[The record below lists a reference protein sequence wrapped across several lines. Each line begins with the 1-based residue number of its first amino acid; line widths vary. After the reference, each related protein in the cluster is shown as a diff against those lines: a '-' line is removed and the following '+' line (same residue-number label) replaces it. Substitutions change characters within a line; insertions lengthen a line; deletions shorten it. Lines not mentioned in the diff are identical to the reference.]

1 MQTPKYYS
9 LSPRFSFSAISDL
22 PPRQRRAAIAVLTI
36 ASLLFLSG
44 LVAAGY
50 VWNLVRRL
58 PREPFQE
65 TSRLYARATPLTP
78 GATITAQ
85 EITGLL
91 TDEGYREVPADGQ
104 PLRRGTW
111 RHSGSSG
118 ARHPADRIEV
128 FLRRFPTPKGLA
140 GGVPLTVDLA
150 GGRVARVTVDGKAT
164 ENAVLEPP
172 VLASFYGS
180 EGDERR
186 PVSLDTLPKPVTQAV
201 LAAED
206 ESFYLH
212 PGISPTGI
220 VRAVW
225 VNLHGGQQQGGST
238 ITQQLV
244 KNVYLNRQR
253 TIKRKLKEAILAVA
267 LEARYSKK
275 QILEAYVN
283 EIYWGRSGPAN
294 LIGLGS
300 AAHAYFGKD
309 AEELSLA
316 QAATLAGMIRGP
328 SEYSPVEHPDACRER
343 RDRVLQRMA
352 QLGWVTPAEAQS
364 AQAEPLRTELE
375 TINPHPFAP
384 YFAKTAEAEAADRFG
399 INDLVNG
406 GYALFS
412 TLDWLDQKQA
422 EAAVAQGLSG
432 LEKGWEKGRRGE
444 SPLQAALISV
454 DPRDGALRAWVGGR
468 NYSASQFDR
477 VAQAK
482 RQAGSAFKP
491 VIYAAAFR
499 EAVVTPATLLQDSPI
514 VVRVGNDRWQ
524 PQDNDHTFRGW
535 VTVRSALEQSL
546 NIPTVRVSLQVGLS
560 RVIELAHQ
568 MGIASD
574 MEPVPALALG
584 SFEVSPYELAQVYAT
599 LAAGGLRP
607 TFHGLT
613 AVRDRAGKDVQGE
626 ELPSPRRVLP
636 PQTAWMVTSI
646 LQGVVDRG
654 TGAGVRSQGL
664 NDALAAKTGTTND
677 RRDNWFAGYAPN
689 RTTVVWVG
697 YDDNGKTQLSGARA
711 ALPIWSRFMA
721 AVRPVEGYPAFV
733 QPEGMQT
740 VSIDPLTGQLA
751 TPNCPYQVTE
761 TLPDS
766 QVPTETCQR
775 HQPGGAET
783 WANVNLNGMPI
794 DPATGQP
801 EQRAGWD
808 AYGQEDT
815 SQTTA
820 EMAPGEPAPETATEP
835 APEPAAPPAPYPP
848 ARTFPP
854 RPVDPADST
863 ASTGPGSILIR
874 RSHVPPPPP
883 PPEPTPEAT
892 PEEGETPP
900 PPLAP

>member
-1 MQTPKYYS
+1 MQTPKYYR
-9 LSPRFSFSAISDL
+9 LSPRFNISAISDL
-22 PPRQRRAAIAVLTI
+22 PPRQRRVVIAVLTT
-36 ASLLFLSG
+36 ACVLFVSG

-58 PREPFQE
+58 PRAPFQE
-65 TSRLYARATPLTP
+65 TSRLYAQATPLAA
-78 GATITAQ
+78 GAAMTA
-85 EITGLL
+85 EEMTGLL
-91 TDEGYREVPADGQ
+91 ADEGYREAPADGQ
-104 PLRRGTW
+104 PVRRGTW
-111 RHSGSSG
+111 RRSDSSGSSG
-118 ARHPADRIEV
+118 ARHSAERVEV
-128 FLRRFPTPKGLA
+128 FLRRFPTPKGMA
-140 GGVPLTVDLA
+140 GGAPLVVELA
-150 GGRVARVTVDGKAT
+150 GGRVSRLTVDGKPA
-164 ENAVLEPP
+164 ENALLEPP

-180 EGDERR
+180 EADERR
-186 PVSLDTLPKPVTQAV
+186 PVTLDTLPKPVVQAV

-220 VRAVW
+220 VRALW
-225 VNLHGGQQQGGST
+225 VNIHGGQQQGGST

-253 TIKRKLKEAILAVA
+253 TLKRKLKEAILAVA

-275 QILEAYVN
+275 QILEAYLN

-294 LIGLGS
+294 LIGLGA

-309 AEELSLA
+309 AEELTLGE
-316 QAATLAGMIRGP
+316 AATLAGMIRGP
-328 SEYSPVEHPDACRER
+328 SEYSPLEHPDLCRER
-343 RDRVLQRMA
+343 RDRVIQRMA
-352 QLGWVTPAEAQS
+352 QLGWATAKQAQS
-364 AQAEPLRTELE
+364 AQAEPLGIEPQ
-375 TINPHPFAP
+375 TINAHPFAP
-384 YFAKTAEAEAADRFG
+384 YFTKTAEAEAADRFG
-399 INDLVNG
+399 IEDLVGG
-406 GYALFS
+406 GYTLFA
-412 TLDWLDQKQA
+412 TLDWHDQKQA
-422 EAAVAQGLSG
+422 EIAVSQGLAA
-432 LEKGWEKGRRGE
+432 LEKGWEKSRRGE
-444 SPLQAALISV
+444 SPLQAALVSV
-454 DPRDGALRAWVGGR
+454 DPRDGAIRAWVGGR
-468 NYSASQFDR
+468 DYNASQFDR

-514 VVRVGNDRWQ
+514 IVRVGNDRWQ

-546 NIPTVRVSLQVGLS
+546 NIPTVRVSLQVGL
-560 RVIELAHQ
+560 RHVIDLAHD
-568 MGIASD
+568 MGIASEMD
-574 MEPVPALALG
+574 PVPALALG

-607 TFHGLT
+607 AFHGLT
-613 AVRDRAGKDVQGE
+613 AVRDRAGKSVLAD

-664 NDALAAKTGTTND
+664 RDVLAAKTGTTND

-697 YDDNGKTQLSGARA
+697 YDDNGKTRLSGARA

-721 AVRPVEGYPAFV
+721 AVRPAAGYPVFV

-766 QVPTETCQR
+766 QVPTEPCQR

-801 EQRAGWD
+801 AQAANWD

-815 SQTTA
+815 SVDTA
-820 EMAPGEPAPETATEP
+820 EA
-835 APEPAAPPAPYPP
+835 APEPPPEPAPYPP

-854 RPVDPADST
+854 RPVAPVDSA
-863 ASTGPGSILIR
+863 ASTGPSSIMIR
-874 RSHVPPPPP
+874 PARVPDPPPPAE
-883 PPEPTPEAT
+883 PEPEAT
-892 PEEGETPP
+892 PEENEATPP
-900 PPLAP
+900 PPPPWL

>member
-1 MQTPKYYS
+1 MQTPKYYR
-9 LSPRFSFSAISDL
+9 LSNRFDFSAISDL
-22 PPRQRRAAIAVLTI
+22 PPRQRRVVIAVLIT
-36 ASLLFLSG
+36 AGVLFLSS

-50 VWNLVRRL
+50 VWKLVRRL
-58 PREPFQE
+58 PRAPFQE
-65 TSRLYARATPLTP
+65 TSRLYARPTPLAA
-78 GATITAQ
+78 GAAMTA
-85 EITGLL
+85 EEMTTLL
-91 TDEGYREVPADGQ
+91 ADEGYREAPAGQ

-111 RHSGSSG
+111 RSSSSG
-118 ARHPADRIEV
+118 AKHPAERVEV
-128 FLRRFPTPKGLA
+128 FLRRFPTPNGMA
-140 GGVPLTVDLA
+140 GGAPLLVELA
-150 GGRVARVTVDGKAT
+150 DGRVTRLAVDGKPA
-164 ENAVLEPP
+164 ENALLEPP

-180 EGDERR
+180 EPDERR
-186 PVSLDTLPKPVTQAV
+186 PVTLGTLPKPVVQAV

-220 VRAVW
+220 ARALW
-225 VNLHGGQQQGGST
+225 VNIHGGQHQGGST

-253 TIKRKLKEAILAVA
+253 TIKRKLKEAVLAVA

-275 QILEAYVN
+275 QILEAYLN

-294 LIGLGS
+294 LVGLGA

-309 AEELSLA
+309 AEELTLPE
-316 QAATLAGMIRGP
+316 AATLAGMIRGP
-328 SEYSPVEHPDACRER
+328 SEYSPLEHPDACRER
-343 RDRVLQRMA
+343 RNRVLERMV
-352 QLGWVTPAEAQS
+352 QLGWATAEQAKS
-364 AQAEPLRTELE
+364 AEAEPLGIEPQ

-384 YFAKTAEAEAADRFG
+384 YFTKTAEAEAAERFD
-399 INDLVNG
+399 IDDLVDG
-406 GYALFS
+406 GYTLFA
-412 TLDWLDQKQA
+412 TLDWHDQKQA
-422 EAAVAQGLSG
+422 EAAVTQGLAG
-432 LEKGWEKGRRGE
+432 LEKGWEKNRRGE
-444 SPLQAALISV
+444 APLQAALVSV
-454 DPRDGALRAWVGGR
+454 DPRDGAIRAWVGGR
-468 NYSASQFDR
+468 DYNASQFDR
-477 VAQAK
+477 VSQAK

-546 NIPTVRVSLQVGLS
+546 NIPTVRVSLQVGL
-560 RVIELAHQ
+560 RRIIDLAHE

-574 MEPVPALALG
+574 MDPVPALALG

-599 LAAGGLRP
+599 LAAGGMRP
-607 TFHGLT
+607 PFHGLA
-613 AVRDRAGKDVQGE
+613 AVRDRAGKSVQGD

-654 TGAGVRSQGL
+654 TGAGVRGQGL
-664 NDALAAKTGTTND
+664 KDALAAKTGTTND

-689 RTTVVWVG
+689 RATVVWVG
-697 YDDNGKTQLSGARA
+697 YDDNGKTRLSGARA

-721 AVRPVEGYPAFV
+721 AVRPAAGYPPFV

-740 VSIDPLTGQLA
+740 VAIDPLTGQLA

-761 TLPDS
+761 TLPDA
-766 QVPTETCQR
+766 QVPMEPCQR

-783 WANVNLNGMPI
+783 WANLNLNGMPI
-794 DPATGQP
+794 DPVTGQSA
-801 EQRAGWD
+801 QSANWD

-815 SQTTA
+815 SVDTA
-820 EMAPGEPAPETATEP
+820 AAPDIAPAPPLEP
-835 APEPAAPPAPYPP
+835 VPYPP

-854 RPVDPADST
+854 RPVEPTDST
-863 ASTGPGSILIR
+863 AATGPSSIIIR
-874 RSHVPPPPP
+874 PARVPNPPPPAE
-883 PPEPTPEAT
+883 PEPEAT
-892 PEEGETPP
+892 PEEDATPP
-900 PPLAP
+900 PPPMY